1 MFLTVT
7 LNPSI
12 DKYAITPSLRAN
24 SLNRIRPF
32 RIEAGGKG
40 INVSKAL
47 SSFSV
52 PATALGLLGD
62 ENADLFYKYL
72 KETDISH
79 RFIPVPGTTRT
90 NLKVISSDTGEV
102 TELNE
107 LGFSVS
113 GTVLNAFLSLVDSLL
128 PTMDGIVL
136 SGSLPDRCPSS
147 YYKDIV
153 NLAVSYGKPVVLDAD
168 GEAFREAVSARPT
181 MIKPNKDELSRY
193 TGKTLDTL
201 DDIICAAKELHDSG
215 ICTVVVSMGADGAV
229 CISDEG
235 VFRAEV
241 PKSDIL
247 SPIASGDTMVAAML
261 YAYHHGF
268 DTKKLLSFA
277 VAAGTATAMQSGSA
291 VCTLEDAV
299 QLEQKIHCTHLI

>member
-12 DKYAITPSLRAN
+12 DKYAVTPSLRAN

-72 KETDISH
+72 NETAISH

-90 NLKVISSDTGEV
+90 NLKVISSDTGDV

-113 GTVLNAFLSLVDSLL
+113 GTVLTAFLSLVDSLL

-147 YYKDIV
+147 YYKE
-153 NLAVSYGKPVVLDAD
+153 LARLAASYGKTVIIDAD
-168 GEAFREAVSARPT
+168 GDAFREAVSSRPT

-193 TGKTLDTL
+193 VGKALDTL
-201 DDIICAAKELHDSG
+201 DAVICAAKELHDSG
-215 ICTVVVSMGADGAV
+215 IRTVVVSMGADGAV
-229 CISDEG
+229 CVSNEG

-241 PKSDIL
+241 PKTDIV

-261 YAYHHGF
+261 YACHHGF

-277 VAAGTATAMQSGSA
+277 VAAGTATAIQSGSS
-291 VCTLEDAV
+291 VCTLEQALL
-299 QLEQKIHCTHLI
+299 LEQKIHCTQMI